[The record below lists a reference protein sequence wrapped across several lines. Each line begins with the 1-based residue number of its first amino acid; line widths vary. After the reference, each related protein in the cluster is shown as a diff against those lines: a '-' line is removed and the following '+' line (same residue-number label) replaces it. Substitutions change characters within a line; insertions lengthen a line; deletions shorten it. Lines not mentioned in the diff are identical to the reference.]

1 MDQKWDGVYNQ
12 WKNSVCDRIL
22 IDLNQRAIHIYM
34 NMIKINAL
42 TKEWTDSNNMVLYSL
57 NKDQKS
63 WPPQD
68 INTSFMQKSFY
79 ETIVEKE
86 KFLLPFEDTWGI
98 QLSLV
103 IY

>member
-1 MDQKWDGVYNQ
+1 
-12 WKNSVCDRIL
+12 
-22 IDLNQRAIHIYM
+22 
-34 NMIKINAL
+34 
-42 TKEWTDSNNMVLYSL
+42 MVLYSL

-86 KFLLPFEDTWGI
+86 NTWGI

>member
-1 MDQKWDGVYNQ
+1 
-12 WKNSVCDRIL
+12 
-22 IDLNQRAIHIYM
+22 
-34 NMIKINAL
+34 
-42 TKEWTDSNNMVLYSL
+42 MVLYSL

-63 WPPQD
+63 WPPQE

-103 IY
+103 IYKLYCF

>member
-1 MDQKWDGVYNQ
+1 
-12 WKNSVCDRIL
+12 
-22 IDLNQRAIHIYM
+22 
-34 NMIKINAL
+34 
-42 TKEWTDSNNMVLYSL
+42 MVLYSL

-86 KFLLPFEDTWGI
+86 KFLLPFEDTRGI

>member
-1 MDQKWDGVYNQ
+1 
-12 WKNSVCDRIL
+12 
-22 IDLNQRAIHIYM
+22 
-34 NMIKINAL
+34 
-42 TKEWTDSNNMVLYSL
+42 MVLYSL

-63 WPPQD
+63 WPPQE
-68 INTSFMQKSFY
+68 INTSFMHKSFY

-103 IY
+103 IYKL